1 MSRRATA
8 KRKSASGPLSGVPP
22 AGAGVAD
29 MRQVATL
36 LVFSVGVLLSLGM
49 VMLYSASMS
58 EEGMKMLL
66 KQATW
71 LGIGA
76 VACVAVAVV
85 DYRIFRKY
93 AWHLLVI
100 TALLLA
106 LVLIPQVGHK
116 IGGARRWF
124 KLPGVS
130 IQPSEFAK
138 LAMLIWI
145 AYYCERQTRN
155 IQNFKQGMVLPW
167 LVLGVPLG
175 LILVE
180 PDRGTFI
187 LMSAVC
193 AGVLFVGGVRWLYL
207 ALPVIAGGIGIAW
220 LLYVD
225 PVRMARIM
233 SWLNPEDYKTTTGYQ
248 NWQAMIALGSG
259 GVNGV
264 GLGDGRQKLGFVPE
278 HHTDFI
284 LSIIGEE
291 LGLIATLG
299 VLVGFIVI
307 AFCGMIIAW
316 KARDRFGYYLA
327 TGITLLIATQAFI
340 NIGVVTAALPNKG
353 MSLPFIS
360 YGGSSLVAMLTCV
373 GFLISVA
380 RRATDDLVV
389 VDEEGADTVFMAAVD
404 LK

>member
-1 MSRRATA
+1 MSRRAIA
-8 KRKSASGPLSGVPP
+8 KRTSAGGFSGTTGSVI
-22 AGAGVAD
+22 GVAD
-29 MRQVATL
+29 MRQIATV
-36 LVFSVGVLLSLGM
+36 LVFSVGALLSLGM

-71 LGIGA
+71 LAIGTIGGISAA
-76 VACVAVAVV
+76 VL
-85 DYRIFRKY
+85 DYRVLRRY
-93 AWHLLVI
+93 AWHLLAVSVV
-100 TALLLA
+100 LLA
-106 LVLIPQVGHK
+106 LVLIPVVGHK

-130 IQPSEFAK
+130 LQPSEFAK
-138 LAMLIWI
+138 LAMLVWV
-145 AYYCERQTRN
+145 AFYAEWQTRN
-155 IQNFKQGMVLPW
+155 IKTFRHGVAFPW
-167 LVLGVPLG
+167 LALGLPLG

-207 ALPVIAGGIGIAW
+207 ALPAIIGVVGIGW
-220 LLYVD
+220 LLWVD

-248 NWQAMIALGSG
+248 NWQAMIAIGSG
-259 GVNGV
+259 GLYGV
-264 GLGDGRQKLGFVPE
+264 GLGDGRQKLGFIPE

-284 LSIIGEE
+284 FSIIGEE
-291 LGLIATLG
+291 MGLIATLG
-299 VLVGFIVI
+299 VLVAFFLI
-307 AFCGMIIAW
+307 ATCGMMIAW

-327 TGITLLIATQAFI
+327 TGITLLISTQAFI

-360 YGGSSLVAMLTCV
+360 YGGSSLVAMLGCV
-373 GFLISVA
+373 GLLISIA
-380 RRATDDLVV
+380 RRATDDLVI
-389 VDEEGADTVFMAAVD
+389 VDEEGADTVFMAAAD